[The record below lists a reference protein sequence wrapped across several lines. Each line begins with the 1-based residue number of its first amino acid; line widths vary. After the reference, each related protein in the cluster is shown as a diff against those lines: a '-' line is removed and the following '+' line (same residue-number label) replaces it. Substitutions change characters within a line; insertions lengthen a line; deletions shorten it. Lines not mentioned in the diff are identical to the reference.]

1 MRSVAFLRSV
11 TFVAVA
17 CLAIACQ
24 AVGQA
29 VPTTTPAQ
37 PPTGGYP
44 GWPPNVASELIP
56 IPVSTEL
63 VVGPN
68 RMLVNLITQNNE
80 PLASATRPV
89 ELRLYNLAADAAN
102 PKVQTQATF
111 LPTIEGKPGLYRAN
125 VSFETAG
132 DWGLETI
139 TTEQDGS
146 HRSGRMI
153 FTVRPEGTTPAIG
166 DQAPTS
172 NTPTATSADEIAHV
186 STDNDPDPD
195 FYKLSEPDALAQHK
209 PFVIV
214 FATPAFCRTAT
225 CGPTLDVIKS
235 AAADYKDKLTFIHVE
250 PYELTFTNGQ
260 LQPVLTNDNLPVA
273 VDATNIWGLPT
284 EPYTFVVD
292 SSGKVT
298 AKFEGIVAPEELRAA
313 FDADK

>member
-1 MRSVAFLRSV
+1 
-11 TFVAVA
+11 
-17 CLAIACQ
+17 
-24 AVGQA
+24 
-29 VPTTTPAQ
+29 VPTRTAAQ
-37 PPTGGYP
+37 PSAAGYP

-292 SSGKVT
+292 SGGKVT